1 MIMKK
6 TLKKTAAM
14 LTALLM
20 LVQIVPALAGTY
32 SSGIVIGSTQGYREM
47 LEIVASKGT
56 YVLLGQDLKLDVNEG
71 YHCEWTSEDETIAT
85 VDEEGVLTALV
96 PGEVKITA
104 TEGIYSASTVVT
116 VIDPEPLMAEAQAQ
130 DEAQAEPEGEPE
142 PEQESEM
149 EPETEPET
157 ESTDEPEGES
167 EGEPEGDTE
176 NESKEETPVQKQY
189 MIIVINGESTRFV
202 YDGEEHIT
210 NTFVATSNQ
219 DFFDES
225 KIRVIGEIGVSAT
238 DCGTYEFILDESNF
252 AYDDANVVAS
262 FVVNNSWMK
271 ITPAQVTVTAN
282 PIEKDEGTPDPE
294 LTATVV
300 GLYGEDTIEFTL
312 ERMPGESVGEYIID
326 VYGEEKQ
333 GNYRVSYVAGKLT
346 INGEPEVRIESS
358 LPAGQPVYAGTEI
371 TLKAVPAG
379 YGNVELSY
387 QWQYSTDGTNWTN
400 IEGETKT
407 EYTFMI
413 TKENARFRYRV
424 EVNPIN

>member
-1 MIMKK
+1 MKK

-32 SSGIVIGSTQGYREM
+32 SSGIVIGGTQGYREM

-56 YVLLGQDLKLDVNEG
+56 YVLVGQELELDVNEG

-85 VDEEGVLTALV
+85 VDEKGVLTALV
-96 PGEVKITA
+96 AGEVKITA
-104 TEGIYSASTVVT
+104 TEGSYSASTVVT
-116 VIDPEPLMAEAQAQ
+116 VIDPEPLMAEVQAQ
-130 DEAQAEPEGEPE
+130 DEAETEPEGEPAPEAEPVTE
-142 PEQESEM
+142 PEA
-149 EPETEPET
+149 EPETEPEA
-157 ESTDEPEGES
+157 EPA
-167 EGEPEGDTE
+167 GEPEEEPE
-176 NESKEETPVQKQY
+176 NEPAPQAKEETPVQKQY

-202 YDGEEHIT
+202 YDGEEHT
-210 NTFVATSNQ
+210 TDTFVATSNQ
-219 DFFDES
+219 EFFDES
-225 KIRVIGEIGVSAT
+225 KIRVVGEIGVSAT
-238 DCGTYEFILDESNF
+238 DCGTYEFKLDESNF

-282 PIEKDEGTPDPE
+282 PAEKDEGTPDPE

-300 GLYGEDTIEFTL
+300 GLYGEDTIEYTL
-312 ERMPGESVGEYIID
+312 ERMPGEGVGEYIID

-333 GNYRVSYVAGKLT
+333 GNYRISYVAGKLT

-358 LPAGQPVYAGTEI
+358 LPSGQPVYAGTEI
-371 TLKAVPAG
+371 TLKAVPVG
-379 YGNVELSY
+379 YGDVELSY

-400 IEGETKT
+400 IEGETGPN
-407 EYTFMI
+407 YTFMI